1 MSAEQQIGSALSMDD
16 VKSLLENPSED
27 ARLNAADKV
36 SKQFVVEGFSDAEK
50 AIAEEIFRIMSKD
63 VEVRVRATLSQ
74 NLRKTTNLPHDI
86 AKTMANDVDEVALP
100 VLQFSQVLS
109 ADDLI
114 EIIGNGSESKQIA
127 IASRPVVEEKVSQ
140 ALVEQGQEKAVAV
153 LIANEG
159 ARINEESF
167 KTALDRFPESDMIK
181 QPMAMRSSLPMS
193 VAESLVAKV
202 SKELQKHILA
212 HHDLPPDVVANLVMQ
227 SQEKTTIGL
236 SSRAS
241 EEETTELVT
250 QLLEKGR
257 LTPSILIRSLC
268 MGETKFFE
276 HAMAIITKLPIH
288 NVRVLIYDSGDLG
301 FKGLYEKSG
310 LPAGLYIAFYAAISV
325 IKETE
330 LDGEE
335 NDVERFSR
343 RVIERILTQV
353 DMDSG
358 ITLQGSD
365 IEYLLDK
372 MGELPASYKEAM
384 TD

>member
-1 MSAEQQIGSALSMDD
+1 MADKEVGSSLSMED
-16 VKSLLENPSED
+16 VQELLKNPSEE
-27 ARLNAADKV
+27 ARLNTADKI
-36 SKQFVVEGFSDAEK
+36 SKQFTGENFSDSEK

-63 VEVRVRATLSQ
+63 VEIRVRETLAK
-74 NLRKTTNLPHDI
+74 NLKKSSKIPHDI
-86 AKTMANDVDEVALP
+86 AKTMAKDVDEVALP
-100 VLQFSQVLS
+100 ILKFSQVLTS
-109 ADDLI
+109 EDLI
-114 EIIGNGSESKQIA
+114 EIINTGSDSKQFA
-127 IASRPVVEEKVSQ
+127 IASRPIVQEDVSAALIEKGS
-140 ALVEQGQEKAVAV
+140 ETTVAT
-153 LIANEG
+153 LISNEG
-159 ARINEESF
+159 AKIKEESF
-167 KTALDRFPESDMIK
+167 HVALERFPESENVK
-181 QPMAMRSSLPMS
+181 RPMAMRASLPMS
-193 VAESLVAKV
+193 VAENLVAKV
-202 SKELQKHILA
+202 SQELQKYILA

-241 EEETTELVT
+241 EDDTHELVA

-301 FKGLYEKSG
+301 FKGLYEKAK
-310 LPAGLYIAFYAAISV
+310 LPAGLFIAFSAAIEI

-335 NDVERFSR
+335 GDVERFTR
-343 RVIERILTQV
+343 KVIERILTQV
-353 DMDSG
+353 DEASG
-358 ITLQGSD
+358 ITMQGSD

-372 MGELPASYKEAM
+372 MGELPPSYHEM
-384 TD
+384 YE